1 MGWLASTITNEKQ
14 TRGQRYIAAGVP
26 MPLVELDAG
35 EYILDMVQQLGPI
48 RSAGMGLTIPD
59 WQEVVAFASASS
71 LDLEPWEYR
80 LIRRMCAGYL
90 REFNAGKEPLSIPPI
105 ERSNE
110 VEE

>member
-1 MGWLASTITNEKQ
+1 MPL
-14 TRGQRYIAAGVP
+14 
-26 MPLVELDAG
+26 PLVELEAG
-35 EYILDMVQQLGPI
+35 DYLLDLLQQLGPI
-48 RSAGMGLTIPD
+48 RSGGMGLTTPD

-105 ERSNE
+105 ERGNE